1 MQCQRGWWKS
11 VILPACYYSKN
22 STLWL
27 LSTLQKIHG
36 LADLKNISLFLSWLH
51 SMHLCRTLT
60 AAWRTVPEA
69 TKGRAG
75 AGSGTQ
81 SISSK
86 PAYTVIYPLPTYFKT
101 SFKLW
106 TSFTTTALQCEV
118 CVSFALTQRNHIM
131 SRCHCTQQHT
141 RCCTSNA
148 MFNILLFDFAYAG
161 EVLALDWRR
170 WNLKHTWNIFRSQW
184 DWHSLH
190 ACTGS
195 AGLCSLKPSCTMQT
209 CAVGTEQMCSM
220 LEVRWGMSTG
230 SKKGNSCWSNPCF
243 PRDSIASLITRS
255 APAALQEPHIDSL
268 TPRGI
273 WKSTACLQEAAS
285 PEGTSEWD
293 SFTVPS
299 ALVLQC
305 R

>member
-1 MQCQRGWWKS
+1 MVWLIWRTSLSFSLDCTACICAERWPLPGGQCLKQPRAEQEQGLALKAS
-11 VILPACYYSKN
+11 HQNLH
-22 STLWL
+22 TLWFL
-27 LSTLQKIHG
+27 LFQHILKQVLSCGLPLLQLHY
-36 LADLKNISLFLSWLH
+36 NVRYVFLLH
-51 SMHLCRTLT
+51 LHRETTSCPG
-60 AAWRTVPEA
+60 ATVH
-69 TKGRAG
+69 
-75 AGSGTQ
+75 
-81 SISSK
+81 
-86 PAYTVIYPLPTYFKT
+86 
-101 SFKLW
+101 
-106 TSFTTTALQCEV
+106 
-118 CVSFALTQRNHIM
+118 NN
-131 SRCHCTQQHT
+131 T

-161 EVLALDWRR
+161 EVLALDGRR
-170 WNLKHTWNIFRSQW
+170 WNLKRTWNIFRPQW

-220 LEVRWGMSTG
+220 LEVRWGTSTG

-293 SFTVPS
+293 SSTVPS

-305 R
+305 H